1 MKLVSEN
8 SESDIKK
15 RAASEEF
22 EQKLEGLA
30 INMLRVIAGA
40 GEPARL
46 LQEIHEC
53 ALATQS
59 YREVYGQYPSA
70 FQIAKLLNLDNYDE
84 DEWGSWSDAERQ
96 RWEADGSFMLQSAAA
111 RIRRASLRIVAA
123 QWAGQRTVLSNADR
137 LFSDGIQ
144 RYLKAIEFRRKAWSK
159 R

>member
-46 LQEIHEC
+46 LRDIHEC
-53 ALATQS
+53 ALATRE
-59 YREVYGQYPSA
+59 YRDVHSEYPSA
-70 FQIAKLLNLDNYDE
+70 FQIAKLLDLHTYDRE
-84 DEWGSWSDAERQ
+84 QWESWSDAERE
-96 RWEADGSFMLQSAAA
+96 RWLEDGTFAVQIAAA
-111 RIRRASLRIVAA
+111 RIRQASLRIVAA
-123 QWAGQRTVLSNADR
+123 QWAGQKTVLSNADR
-137 LFSDGIQ
+137 LFFEATKSYDDA
-144 RYLKAIEFRRKAWSK
+144 KEFHRKEIAN

>member
-15 RAASEEF
+15 KAASEEL

-59 YREVYGQYPSA
+59 YRETHSQYPSA
-70 FQIAKLLNLDNYDE
+70 FEIAKLLNLDRYDE
-84 DEWGSWSDAERQ
+84 DELESWSDEQ
-96 RWEADGSFMLQSAAA
+96 RRRREADGTIMIQAAA
-111 RIRRASLRIVAA
+111 ALIRRASLRIVAA

-144 RYLKAIEFRRKAWSK
+144 RYLKAMEFRRKAWSK